1 MGRKLVM
8 DRFHRTLYGAVDSTS
23 QKRHTHSPLNALGGM
38 GTLEQVV
45 EQSWTSH
52 QIVLLDEIK
61 SLAGGA
67 LDI

>member
-8 DRFHRTLYGAVDSTS
+8 DQFHRTLHGAVDSTS
-23 QKRHTHSPLNALGGM
+23 QKRHTQSPLKELGGM

-45 EQSWTSH
+45 EQSWTSY
-52 QIVLLDEIK
+52 QIVLLDEMK